1 MALDRKIHGLKKDTP
16 DERDLRFRKDYL
28 KISRFGQMLRAFVLP
43 ESVDLRSEP
52 NAPVWNQGSIGSC
65 ADQALAACMAHVA
78 ADQGS
83 GVQVYSRLFLY
94 GNARG
99 WVKED
104 TGSSLRDAIKGVDRH
119 GAPLEALWPYD
130 VSKWQDSPPP
140 EVWDA
145 AQFRH
150 EIEYYRLV
158 TPESMKWGLAH
169 EKKPFL
175 FGVAIFDSFSPD
187 SNGTIPM
194 PRAGDRLE
202 GGHAMT
208 CMGYDDRRKAWLVR
222 NSWGADWGDGGH
234 CWIPYAYLHP
244 ASPLVYE
251 LGTQLFYDA
260 WAIRKVTA

>member
-1 MALDRKIHGLKKDTP
+1 MPLERKIHGLKKDTP

-119 GAPLEALWPYD
+119 GAPLEVLWPYD
-130 VSKWQDSPPP
+130 LTKWQESPPP

-145 AQFRH
+145 ALHRH
-150 EIEYYRLV
+150 EISYYRLLTV
-158 TPESMKWGLAH
+158 ESMKMSLAY
-169 EKKPFL
+169 ESKPFL
-175 FGVAIFDSFSPD
+175 FGVAIYDSFGCAGPD
-187 SNGTIPM
+187 YLIPM
-194 PRAGDRLE
+194 PKSGDRLE

-208 CMGYDDRRKAWLVR
+208 ILGYDDVKQAWLVR
-222 NSWGADWGDGGH
+222 NSWGPEWGDAGH
-234 CWIPYAYLHP
+234 CWIPYAYLADP
-244 ASPLVYE
+244 D
-251 LGTQLFYDA
+251 LFYDA

>member
-1 MALDRKIHGLKKDTP
+1 MALDRKIHGLRKDSP
-16 DERDLRFRKDYL
+16 DERDLRYRADYL
-28 KISRFGQMLRAFVLP
+28 KMSRVGQLLRAFVLP

-78 ADQGS
+78 ADQGN
-83 GVQVYSRLFLY
+83 GAQVYSRLFMY

-104 TGSSLRDAIKGVDRH
+104 LGSSLRDAIKGVDRH
-119 GAPLEALWPYD
+119 GAPLEVLWPYD
-130 VSKWQDSPPP
+130 VARWQESPPP
-140 EVWDA
+140 AVWDA
-145 AQFRH
+145 ALHRH

-158 TPESMKWGLAH
+158 TAESMKMGLAR
-169 EKKPFL
+169 ERKPFL
-175 FGVAIFDSFSPD
+175 FGVAIYDSFACAGPD
-187 SNGTIPM
+187 YLIPM
-194 PRAGDRLE
+194 PRQGDRME

-222 NSWGADWGDGGH
+222 NSWGDDWGDAGH
-234 CWIPYAYLHP
+234 CWIPYAYLADP
-244 ASPLVYE
+244 D
-251 LGTQLFYDA
+251 LFYDA